1 MSDPIVGAGSGVT
14 GSGGAEDN
22 GGADEINDAAAKG
35 EAGKDDGAPK
45 LDAQGKPVVVPPP
58 APSKRAYKFKIDD
71 QEVTE
76 ELTEE
81 DVIKHLQ
88 KAKGADKR
96 FQEAAEV
103 KARTARLLQQL
114 KADPFKLLQH
124 EQLYGKDARAKVEEW
139 LWNQIQLEKMDPKE
153 REALDMREKLKT
165 YEAQEKQRAEEEQRT
180 KHEELKKH
188 YAQEIDKEISEA
200 IKASGKQVTPYY
212 FKRVA
217 HYMGVALSQGKHV
230 AAKDVVPLVEQ
241 DLQRDLQSMFGT
253 ASEEQVLQL
262 LGDQNLEKVRRA
274 DLARARGQF
283 QKKDEP
289 KPADDGAPSDKKD
302 EKKKLDP
309 RELEKRTSIF
319 EWE

>member
-1 MSDPIVGAGSGVT
+1 MSDSIVSSAADLAD
-14 GSGGAEDN
+14 GGDN
-22 GGADEINDAAAKG
+22 GENTDDGTAAVKAETVGDSEAAKTE
-35 EAGKDDGAPK
+35 EA
-45 LDAQGKPVVVPPP
+45 KPVVAP
-58 APSKRAYKFKIDD
+58 PSKKSYKFKIDD

-76 ELTEE
+76 ELAEE
-81 DVIKHLQ
+81 DLVKGYQ
-88 KAKGADKR
+88 KAKAADKR

-114 KADPFKLLQH
+114 KEDPFKLLQH
-124 EQLYGKDARAKVEEW
+124 EQLFGKDARAKIEDW

-165 YEAQEKQRAEEEQRT
+165 YETQEKQRAEEAQRAEQA
-180 KHEELKKH
+180 KLKEH
-188 YAQEIDKEISEA
+188 YAKEIDKEISEA

-217 HYMGVALSQGKHV
+217 HYMGIALQQGKHV

-241 DLQRDLQSMFGT
+241 DLQNDLQAMFGT

-274 DLARARGQF
+274 DVMRAKGQF
-283 QKKDEP
+283 VKKDA
-289 KPADDGAPSDKKD
+289 PAKVDDGAPKSD
-302 EKKKLDP
+302 EKKKDP
-309 RELEKRTSIF
+309 RELERRTSIF

>member
-1 MSDPIVGAGSGVT
+1 MSDSIVGAGSGVT
-14 GSGGAEDN
+14 GSEGAEDN
-22 GGADEINDAAAKG
+22 GGAAEIDAAAAKG
-35 EAGKDDGAPK
+35 EEGKEDGAPK
-45 LDAQGKPVVVPPP
+45 ADAQGKPIVTPPP
-58 APSKRAYKFKIDD
+58 APSKRSYKFKIDD

-153 REALDMREKLKT
+153 REALDMREKLKD
-165 YEAQEKQRAEEEQRT
+165 YEAKEKQAAEEAQRQ
-180 KHEELKKH
+180 KHEDLKKH
-188 YAQEIDKEISEA
+188 YAQEIDKEITEA
-200 IKASGKQVTPYY
+200 IRASGKQVTPYY

-230 AAKDVVPLVEQ
+230 AAKDVVSLVEQ
-241 DLQRDLQSMFGT
+241 DLQHDLQSMFGT

-283 QKKDEP
+283 TKKEEV
-289 KPADDGAPSDKKD
+289 KSDDGAPTEKKEDKK
-302 EKKKLDP
+302 KIDP

>member
-1 MSDPIVGAGSGVT
+1 MSDPIVAAGSGVET
-14 GSGGAEDN
+14 GDNSEAGGSN
-22 GGADEINDAAAKG
+22 EIDTAINKG
-35 EAGKDDGAPK
+35 EDGKAPV
-45 LDAQGKPVVVPPP
+45 AEVKPVVPV
-58 APSKRAYKFKIDD
+58 APSKKSYKFKIDD
-71 QEVTE
+71 QEITE

-114 KADPFKLLQH
+114 KEDPFKILQH
-124 EQLYGKDARAKVEEW
+124 EQLYGKEARAKVEEW

-153 REALDMREKLKT
+153 REAIDMREKLKS
-165 YEAQEKQRAEEEQRT
+165 YEAKEKQMAEEAQKAEQKQLR
-180 KHEELKKH
+180 EH
-188 YAQEIDKEISEA
+188 YAKEIDKEITEA
-200 IKASGKQVTPYY
+200 IKASGKQVSPYY

-217 HYMGVALSQGKHV
+217 HYMGLALQQGKHV

-274 DLARARGQF
+274 DILRAKGQF
-283 QKKDEP
+283 VKKEQ
-289 KPADDGAPSDKKD
+289 ANDGAPKQDADEDK
-302 EKKKLDP
+302 KKKLPDP

>member
-1 MSDPIVGAGSGVT
+1 MSDAIVAPGSGVET
-14 GSGGAEDN
+14 GEESGGAN
-22 GGADEINDAAAKG
+22 EINEAVKGSEENTAVKPDLSKAPEIKPDAPTKRSY
-35 EAGKDDGAPK
+35 K
-45 LDAQGKPVVVPPP
+45 L
-58 APSKRAYKFKIDD
+58 KIDD

-81 DVIKHLQ
+81 DVIKHIQ

-114 KADPFKLLQH
+114 KEDPFKLLQH
-124 EQLYGKDARAKVEEW
+124 EQLYGKEARAKVEEW

-153 REALDMREKLKT
+153 REAIDMRDKLKA
-165 YEAQEKQRAEEEQRT
+165 YEAQEKQRADEADKAQ
-180 KHEELKKH
+180 KQQLKEH
-188 YAQEIDKEISEA
+188 YAKEIDKEISEA
-200 IKASGKQVTPYY
+200 IKGAGKQVTPYY

-217 HYMGVALSQGKHV
+217 HYMGVALQQGKHV

-241 DLQRDLQSMFGT
+241 DLQRDLQAMFGSS
-253 ASEEQVLQL
+253 SEEQVLQL

-283 QKKDEP
+283 TKKDAAPNDQAPTDKKDEP
-289 KPADDGAPSDKKD
+289 K
-302 EKKKLDP
+302 EKKKDL
-309 RELEKRTSIF
+309 RELEKKTSIF

>member
-1 MSDPIVGAGSGVT
+1 MSDIIEAGSGVT
-14 GSGGAEDN
+14 NGDDGAEGSD
-22 GGADEINDAAAKG
+22 GAENAAIQG
-35 EAGKDDGAPK
+35 EANPEGTDAPK
-45 LDAQGKPVVVPPP
+45 LDAEGKPIVVPPP
-58 APSKRAYKFKIDD
+58 APSKRAFKYKVDD

-76 ELTEE
+76 ELSDE
-81 DVIKHLQ
+81 DIIKHIQ
-88 KAKGADKR
+88 KAKGSDKR

-114 KADPFKLLQH
+114 REDPFKILQH
-124 EQLYGKDARAKVEEW
+124 EQLFGKEARAKVEDW
-139 LWNQIQLEKMDPKE
+139 LWQQIQLEKMDPKE
-153 REALDMREKLKT
+153 REALDMREKLKA
-165 YEAQEKQRAEEEQRT
+165 YESQEKARADEAQKAEQAKLRQ
-180 KHEELKKH
+180 H
-188 YAQEIDKEISEA
+188 YAQEIDKEITEA

-217 HYMGVALSQGKHV
+217 HYMGVALQQGKHV

-253 ASEEQVLQL
+253 ASEEQVLSL

-274 DLARARGQF
+274 DIMRAKGQF
-283 QKKDEP
+283 VKKTEA
-289 KPADDGAPSDKKD
+289 PADGAPAAKKE
-302 EKKKLDP
+302 EKKDP

>member
-1 MSDPIVGAGSGVT
+1 MSDPIVAAGSGVET
-14 GSGGAEDN
+14 
-22 GGADEINDAAAKG
+22 GADEGGAAEIDAAIAKG
-35 EAGKDDGAPK
+35 EPKADAPK
-45 LDAQGKPVVVPPP
+45 LDAEGKPVVVAPA

-114 KADPFKLLQH
+114 KEDPFKILQH
-124 EQLYGKDARAKVEEW
+124 EQLFGKEARARVEEW

-153 REALDMREKLKT
+153 REAMEMRDKLKT
-165 YEAQEKQRAEEEQRT
+165 YEAQEKQRAEEAQRAEQQKLR
-180 KHEELKKH
+180 EH
-188 YAQEIDKEISEA
+188 YAQEIDKEIQEA

-274 DLARARGQF
+274 DLLRAKGQF
-283 QKKDEP
+283 VKKEP
-289 KPADDGAPSDKKD
+289 ANDGAPVQKEP

-309 RELEKRTSIF
+309 RELEKKTSLF
-319 EWE
+319 DWE